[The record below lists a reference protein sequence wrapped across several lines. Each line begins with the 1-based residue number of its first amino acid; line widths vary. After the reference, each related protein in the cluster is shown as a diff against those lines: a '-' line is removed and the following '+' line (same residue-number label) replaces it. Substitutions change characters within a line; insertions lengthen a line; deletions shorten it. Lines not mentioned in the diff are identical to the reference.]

1 MINLFY
7 QTWYFHHFYFF
18 KPNLARFHS
27 CRNLWRSA
35 SVLLSVEFK
44 FYWHIWLGL
53 NLHRSITKT
62 YQRGNEILKELFNN
76 QFFIYM
82 DVAKHVV
89 KMMQSFRCYWFYV
102 HPLIFYIFLKNKF
115 HFKHATFKILTRF
128 KTKVLSVSRSY
139 YTFMICFLW

>member
-1 MINLFY
+1 MIFATCNTLLSEWSMINLFY

-89 KMMQSFRCYWFYV
+89 KMMQSFRCCWFYV
-102 HPLIFYIFLKNKF
+102 HPLIF
-115 HFKHATFKILTRF
+115 
-128 KTKVLSVSRSY
+128 SY
-139 YTFMICFLW
+139 LLEEQISSQVMALWLNMLLLRY